1 MSYAALVTIQRSMV
15 KGAWRLQRSALKT
28 RHMLKLIIVWWLCS
42 VPFSLWVGSLFV
54 ATLSYY
60 TSDYMR
66 QGQDAP
72 EKRNERYV
80 YDPTAGVH
88 STSSVDLRAT
98 KLVVWSLMHVLK
110 LFAH

>member
-1 MSYAALVTIQRSMV
+1 MCFQKEVLTEVDLRV
-15 KGAWRLQRSALKT
+15 
-28 RHMLKLIIVWWLCS
+28 VLCS

-80 YDPTAGVH
+80 YDPTAGVP
-88 STSSVDLRAT
+88 STPPVQVCGFR
-98 KLVVWSLMHVLK
+98 V
-110 LFAH
+110 

>member
-1 MSYAALVTIQRSMV
+1 MP
-15 KGAWRLQRSALKT
+15 GAGLGPTLTAGFSHLTAVAR
-28 RHMLKLIIVWWLCS
+28 S

-60 TSDYMR
+60 TTDYMR

-80 YDPTAGVH
+80 YDPSAGARRPRPGPAH
-88 STSSVDLRAT
+88 PDALTRNT
-98 KLVVWSLMHVLK
+98 EGWSD
-110 LFAH
+110 

>member
-1 MSYAALVTIQRSMV
+1 M
-15 KGAWRLQRSALKT
+15 
-28 RHMLKLIIVWWLCS
+28 LCS

-60 TSDYMR
+60 TTDYMR

-80 YDPTAGVH
+80 YDPTAGARAC
-88 STSSVDLRAT
+88 DLAPR
-98 KLVVWSLMHVLK
+98 SPVL
-110 LFAH
+110 APRRPRPGM